1 LFDSDACSGCCAQYG
16 IFLFFAAWVT
26 VMTLFVAF
34 LLPETKNIP
43 IEEMV
48 VVWRKHWFWSRFV
61 TPAAADLKT
70 MEAGNGAQQLPSS
83 YAAPEPKS
91 A

>member
-1 LFDSDACSGCCAQYG
+1 
-16 IFLFFAAWVT
+16 
-26 VMTLFVAF
+26 MTLFVAF

-61 TPAAADLKT
+61 EPAAADIKA
-70 MEAGNGAQQLPSS
+70 MEAGNGATPQLPSS
-83 YAAPEPKS
+83 YAGPEPKS
-91 A
+91 T